1 MKEHALVTPAHTE
14 TLSVE
19 IVDAGTTRSK
29 LLRQPDA
36 AMGKVV
42 ENRLLTKPG
51 SPEKRHVGESFHDL
65 VDPLGCF

>member
-1 MKEHALVTPAHTE
+1 MTPAQTE
-14 TLSVE
+14 TLSIK

-36 AMGKVV
+36 AMGKVL

-51 SPEKRHVGESFHDL
+51 APEKRHISEFL
-65 VDPLGCF
+65 IP